1 MVYPGNFRDLELSEF
16 EIQASSTHDLDSN
29 GGLTEWTIFL

>member
-1 MVYPGNFRDLELSEF
+1 MVYPGNLRDLKLADF

-29 GGLTEWTIFL
+29 GD